1 MKTFFIIFLLV
12 SVVFANAVDKES
24 KIVGGENAIE
34 HEAPFMVTLQVDREG
49 TGDFRHTC
57 GGSILNPIWILTA
70 AHCVTLN
77 GLDLDYEI
85 IAGQHNLAVESGNEQ
100 RRRVEQ
106 IEVHE
111 SFVSGPEVGPW
122 DVCVLRLESSLNFIE
137 GVVGA
142 INLPASG
149 VYHTGDVQLFG
160 WGSTSTTN
168 TAIIPDILQTATK
181 DIIPFD
187 ICREVVNAVMDH
199 EPLHY
204 SNICTGPLNSIV
216 TACSGDSGGPIV
228 QRAGNGEVSSLKT
241 FLIIILTISPFSS
254 KSSESLLGFH
264 PFLAVQSTPYLFTF
278 AYRHSSIGLI
288 KESINKLTN
297 KTLSKIR

>member
-12 SVVFANAVDKES
+12 AMVFASPVEKES

-34 HEAPFMVTLQVDREG
+34 HEAPFMVTLQVDRPG

-57 GGSILNPIWILTA
+57 GGSILNPTWILTA

-85 IAGQHNLAVESGNEQ
+85 IAGQHNLAVESGREQ
-100 RRRVEQ
+100 RRRVVQ

-111 SFVSGPEVGPW
+111 SFVSGPDVGPW

-137 GVVGA
+137 GIVGP
-142 INLPASG
+142 INLPAPG
-149 VYHTGDVQLFG
+149 AYHIGDVQLFG

-168 TAIIPDILQTATK
+168 TAIIPDILQTVTK
-181 DIIPFD
+181 DIIPLD
-187 ICREVVNAVMDH
+187 ICREIVNAVMEH

-204 SNICTGPLNSIV
+204 TNVCTGPLNSIV

-228 QRAGNGEVSSLKT
+228 QRAGNGEVSLLKT
-241 FLIIILTISPFSS
+241 LLLTTLTISYFSS
-254 KSSESLLGFH
+254 KLSESLHGFH
-264 PFLAVQSTPYLFTF
+264 LFLAVQSTRCRFTF
-278 AYRHSSIGLI
+278 AYLHSSIGSI
-288 KESINKLTN
+288 NESIKLAN
-297 KTLSKIR
+297 KTLSKI

>member
-1 MKTFFIIFLLV
+1 MV
-12 SVVFANAVDKES
+12 SANAIDKES
-24 KIVGGENAIE
+24 KIVGGENAVE
-34 HEAPFMVTLQVDREG
+34 HEAPFMVTLQVDRPG

-57 GGSILNPIWILTA
+57 GGSILNPLWILTA

-85 IAGQHNLAVESGNEQ
+85 VAGQHNLAVESGREQ
-100 RRRVEQ
+100 RRRVVQ
-106 IEVHE
+106 IDVHE

-137 GVVGA
+137 GVVGP

-149 VYHTGDVQLFG
+149 SYHTGDVELYG

-181 DIIPFD
+181 DIIPLD

-204 SNICTGPLNSIV
+204 TNICTGPLNSIV

-228 QRAGNGEVSSLKT
+228 QRSGNGEVSSVMT
-241 FLIIILTISPFSS
+241 ILIIVLTILSS
-254 KSSESLLGFH
+254 SLKSSELLLGFH
-264 PFLAVQSTPYLFTF
+264 LFPAAQSTPFRCTF
-278 AYRHSSIGLI
+278 AYLRLSIGSI
-288 KESINKLTN
+288 NESINKLTN
-297 KTLSKIR
+297 KTLSKVR